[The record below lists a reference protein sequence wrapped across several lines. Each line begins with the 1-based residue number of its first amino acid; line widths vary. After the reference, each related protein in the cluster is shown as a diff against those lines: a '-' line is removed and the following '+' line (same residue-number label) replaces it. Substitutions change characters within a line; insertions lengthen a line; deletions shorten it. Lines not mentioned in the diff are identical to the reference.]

1 MISIKTVNDLV
12 LDILDKNNGKYLTGE
27 EVTRLVNIS
36 SQELFDELVGI
47 TNKKLDGR
55 TNVVYGK
62 SQNTDRRLNPFRT
75 TVTIPVVSGEALLPS
90 DCGKITSV
98 LISRDMPV
106 ALKRI
111 DEDRL
116 GMIYGNP
123 LREPNDEEMYYLEDT
138 EGLQIL
144 GALDSVHVKY
154 LKRPS
159 PALYAEKDET
169 ITAGSRTVVRKVYD
183 EDNSVDLEWGEGETL
198 DIVNRVLA
206 KVSIPLRDQF
216 LSQQVQVAKINE

>member
-75 TVTIPVVSGEALLPS
+75 NVTIPVVSVEALLPS

-98 LISRDMPV
+98 IISRDMPV

-111 DEDRL
+111 EEDRL
-116 GMIYGNP
+116 GMIYGNT
-123 LREPNDEEMYYLEDT
+123 LREHNDEEMYYLEDT
-138 EGLQIL
+138 EVLQIL
-144 GALDSVHVKY
+144 GALDSVNVKY

-159 PALYAEKDET
+159 PALYEKKDET

-183 EDNSVDLEWGEGETL
+183 EDNSVDLEW
-198 DIVNRVLA
+198 
-206 KVSIPLRDQF
+206 
-216 LSQQVQVAKINE
+216 